1 MRRSTTPA
9 EGGAPLMP
17 DDFDA
22 QVTGIAAL
30 GEPLRRALY
39 RYVVAQ
45 GAPVSR
51 DQAAEATGVA
61 RHAAKFH
68 LDKLAE
74 EGLLAVEY
82 RRPPGRRGPGAGRPA
97 KLYRRSDRELR
108 VSLPERRYE
117 LVGRLLA
124 EAIVEAERRGVPVR
138 ESLREAARQAGRSL
152 GSGGELGG
160 LGEVGGLGEAGGLG
174 EVGEVGELGEV
185 GDGAAATGT
194 CGAAA
199 SIAAARA
206 ALAAHGYE
214 PRRDADG
221 LTLANCPFKALAQD
235 YTELV
240 CGMNLDLV
248 GGLLAGLGVTDL
260 EARLDPAPGRCCV
273 TVRGAAA
280 PARKES

>member
-9 EGGAPLMP
+9 EGGAPLMA

-51 DQAAEATGVA
+51 EEAAEATGVA

-124 EAIVEAERRGVPVR
+124 EAIVEAEARGVPVR
-138 ESLREAARQAGRSL
+138 EALRDAARQAGRSL
-152 GSGGELGG
+152 GFGGGFGELGG
-160 LGEVGGLGEAGGLG
+160 LG
-174 EVGEVGELGEV
+174 
-185 GDGAAATGT
+185 DGSADTSTGVASMAT
-194 CGAAA
+194 
-199 SIAAARA
+199 ARA

-240 CGMNLDLV
+240 CGMNLEVV

-273 TVRGAAA
+273 TVRGTAA

>member
-1 MRRSTTPA
+1 MV
-9 EGGAPLMP
+9 

-30 GEPLRRALY
+30 AEPLRRALY
-39 RYVVAQ
+39 RFVVAQ
-45 GAPVSR
+45 SAPVSR

-68 LDKLAE
+68 LDKLAD

-82 RRPPGRRGPGAGRPA
+82 RRPPGRQGPGAGRPA

-138 ESLREAARQAGRSL
+138 EALREAARQAGRSL
-152 GSGGELGG
+152 GG
-160 LGEVGGLGEAGGLG
+160 VGG
-174 EVGEVGELGEV
+174 VGELGQV
-185 GDGAAATGT
+185 GQVAGGAGGAGGGDGGPM
-194 CGAAA
+194 A
-199 SIAAARA
+199 SVAAARA

-214 PRRDADG
+214 PRRDAEG

-235 YTELV
+235 YTDLV
-240 CGMNLDLV
+240 CGMNLELV

-273 TVRGAAA
+273 TVRGAEA
-280 PARKES
+280 PAARKES